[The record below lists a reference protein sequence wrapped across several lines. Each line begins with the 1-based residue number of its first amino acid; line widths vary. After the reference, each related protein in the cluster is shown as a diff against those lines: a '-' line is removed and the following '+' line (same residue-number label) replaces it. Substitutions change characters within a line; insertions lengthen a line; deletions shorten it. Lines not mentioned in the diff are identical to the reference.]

1 MKELVIGFLG
11 CGNVGGGV
19 YTLLNSFAEEI
30 AARDGLKIRIK
41 KVLVR
46 DLAKQRSCGISPEL
60 LTTDPEE
67 VTGDPEISLVAEFM
81 GGEKP
86 ASDYMLQA
94 LRNGKTVVTANK
106 VALALNWY
114 ELRQAAEENRAG
126 LYYEAS
132 VCGAI
137 PIIALLQSSL
147 EANRVD
153 YVMGIINGTTNYILS
168 RMYESGESY
177 ETALQGAQELGLA
190 EPDPTMDVEG
200 LDAAYKLSIL
210 ATLAFHTRVP
220 VPRIYCEGITGVT
233 AEDVA
238 WGREMGYVLKL
249 LAIGKREGEAIQV
262 RVHPAFLPK
271 NHPMSQVGGSFN
283 AVYLYGHAC
292 KEMVLQGRGAGDLPT
307 ASAVVA
313 DILSAARADEPVY
326 PSFVNRPDED
336 PEIHFRDNWST
347 RFFVRLSVTDA
358 PGVLA
363 TVTGLLAKEGISVS
377 AMQQKD
383 PTPDGRAKLVFVTHS
398 APEKAMARVVKAL
411 NSDICQVES
420 VIRVED

>member
-19 YTLLNSFAEEI
+19 YSLLNGFADEI
-30 AARDGLKIRIK
+30 EARDGLKIRIK
-41 KVLVR
+41 KALVR
-46 DLAKQRSCGISPEL
+46 DVSKKRNIPVPAEV
-60 LTTDPEE
+60 LTADPTD
-67 VTGDPEISLVAEFM
+67 VLDDPEITLVAEFM
-81 GGEKP
+81 GGEQP
-86 ASDYMLQA
+86 ACDYMLRA
-94 LRNGKTVVTANK
+94 LENGKTVVTANK

-114 ELRQAAEENRAG
+114 RLRKAAEDHHAG

-137 PIIALLQSSL
+137 PVIALLQSSL
-147 EANRVD
+147 EANRVN

-177 ETALQGAQELGLA
+177 ENALAGAQALGLA
-190 EPDPTMDVEG
+190 EPDPSTDVKG

-210 ATLAFHTRVP
+210 STLAFHTRVP
-220 VPRIYCEGITGVT
+220 VSRIYCEGITEIT

-238 WGREMGYVLKL
+238 CGKEMGYVLKL
-249 LAIGKREGEAIQV
+249 LAIGRQDGNTVQV
-262 RVHPAFLPK
+262 RVHPAFLPAD
-271 NHPMSQVGGSFN
+271 HPMSQVNGSFN

-292 KEMVLQGRGAGDLPT
+292 KEMILQGRGAGDYPT

-313 DILSAARADEPVY
+313 DILQAARAEEHQY
-326 PSFVNRPDED
+326 PSFENREEED
-336 PEIHFRDNWST
+336 PAIHFTGNWST

-363 TVTGLLAKEGISVS
+363 EVTGLLAKEGISVA
-377 AMQQKD
+377 AMRQKD
-383 PTPDGRAKLVFVTHS
+383 PTPDGRAKLFFVTHN
-398 APEKAMARVVKAL
+398 APEKAMNRVVAAL
-411 NSDICQVES
+411 NSDICTVES
-420 VIRVED
+420 VIRVEA